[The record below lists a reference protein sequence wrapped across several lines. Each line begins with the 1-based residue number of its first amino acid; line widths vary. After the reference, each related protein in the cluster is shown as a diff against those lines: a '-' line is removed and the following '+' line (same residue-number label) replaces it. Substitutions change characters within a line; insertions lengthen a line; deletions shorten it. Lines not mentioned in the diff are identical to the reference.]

1 MHPDAQKKA
10 QEELD
15 RVVGHNRLPEFEDRP
30 SLPYTAALLKEVTRW
45 HVGTPIGLPHRTTA
59 DDNYNGY
66 FIPAGTIV
74 MPNLWCVVSF
84 PTQGCA
90 GCLTCAPRRSLAHNT
105 ELFPEPEKF
114 VPERFLNA
122 DGELDPTKEDLTGFV
137 FGFGRR

>member
-30 SLPYTAALLKEVTRW
+30 SLPYITALLKEVTRW

-74 MPNLWCVVSF
+74 MPNIWYVF
-84 PTQGCA
+84 PSTQQGRAMRLTWDFSQVA
-90 GCLTCAPRRSLAHNT
+90 GA
-105 ELFPEPEKF
+105 
-114 VPERFLNA
+114 
-122 DGELDPTKEDLTGFV
+122 
-137 FGFGRR
+137 